1 MTKKPTAASQP
12 SDAGSTK
19 LDATKLLEQIKE
31 LQAQVQAAEDRE
43 KRALA
48 DYQNLVRRT
57 QEDRGR
63 LAKMASLDFATS
75 LLQPLDHLSLAAA
88 ELKDRGLDMVVQ
100 QFWKTLQEQ
109 GLEELNVLGQE
120 FDPTLMEV
128 VEKQGEGKT
137 VLKII
142 KKGYRLNGEVIQVA
156 QVVIG

>member
-109 GLEELNVLGQE
+109 GLEELNLLGQE